1 VRELF
6 LDKPLKLFKVFFLI
20 FCCGG
25 LLFGQAITVAAAA
38 DLNVALTELARMYQ
52 QQTGENVKLS
62 FGSSGNLFNQI
73 QNGAPFDLFLSAD
86 EDYPRQLIKLGL
98 AESSSFYRYAVGKLV
113 LWVAASSP
121 LDVERRG
128 INVLLDSSVKKIA
141 IANPQHA
148 PYGRA
153 AEAALRHYG
162 IYDKVA
168 NRLVLGENVSQ
179 AAQFVESGNAQ
190 VGLVALSHAMAPT
203 MRGKRR
209 YWQIPQDAYPPVN
222 QAAVIPSR
230 SSHKKQAERFLEFLK
245 TSDASPVLE
254 RYGFATPEGH

>member
-1 VRELF
+1 MRELF
-6 LDKPLKLFKVFFLI
+6 LDKTLKLFKLFFLI
-20 FCCGG
+20 FGCAG

-52 QQTGENVKLS
+52 QQTGGNVKLS

-86 EDYPRQLIKLGL
+86 EDYPRQLIQVGL

-113 LWVAASSP
+113 VWVAASSP

-128 INVLLDSSVKKIA
+128 INVLLDSSLKKIA
-141 IANPQHA
+141 LANPQHA

-190 VGLVALSHAMAPT
+190 AGLVALSHAMAPT
-203 MRGKRR
+203 MRGKGR

-230 SSHKKQAERFLEFLK
+230 SSHKKQAERFLQFLK
-245 TSDASPVLE
+245 TTDAKAVLE
-254 RYGFATPEGH
+254 RYGCATREGH